1 MPDGRKNNGGHKT
14 AGRKSKAEE
23 FKLID
28 KLDSLINPDF
38 AIEKMFEHMSNGS
51 EKMLEL
57 YMGYR
62 FGKPKQQTD
71 ITTNGDSITDIPL
84 INWVDNKQ
92 KGVDFMDN
100 FDFNE

>member
-1 MPDGRKNNGGHKT
+1 MKVDGRKNNGGHKT

-23 FKLID
+23 FQLVER
-28 KLDSLINPDF
+28 LDSLIDPSF
-38 AIEKMFEHMSNGS
+38 AIEKMYEHMTNGS

-71 ITTNGDSITDIPL
+71 ITTKGDAIKQPPVL
-84 INWVDNKQ
+84 IFGENNS
-92 KGVDFMDN
+92 
-100 FDFNE
+100 EYE

>member
-1 MPDGRKNNGGHKT
+1 MSDGRKNNGGPRKG

-23 FKLID
+23 IQLIE

-38 AIEKMFEHMSNGS
+38 AIEKLYEHMSNGS

-84 INWVDNKQ
+84 INWVSNKDS
-92 KGVDFMDN
+92 GIDFT
-100 FDFNE
+100 